1 MPLSKN
7 ECTVLRGL
15 GILAI
20 LLHNYCHWLEGAL
33 MENELTFVQERSDA
47 FYAYAVHPDGNAF
60 LQLFSFFGHYGI
72 CVFLFLTGYGLTIK
86 YKLQKT
92 EQIAFFP
99 FVWCHYKK
107 LLWLLVGGYVLYQLV
122 IFVGTKSFSG
132 NMFDW
137 VSMLT
142 MTSNFFSLDIWPKP
156 YWYFGLT
163 MQMYLLFYLLV
174 YRTDGNRQVMT
185 ILGLMTAVSLM
196 PQFVFSSDSDVV
208 RLLRDNFFIGM
219 LPFTLGVTAALY
231 GKRLKE
237 CMKTLYLVIGC
248 TISGLLLFFSNQNLV
263 LWSLAPVFVIVF
275 SLSLV
280 KILPR
285 LLAKPF
291 QWLGAISAALF
302 VIHPTTRE
310 ICIHKLHFASA
321 PHTELLIFLIF
332 TVIVAYIYHRLWL
345 VKFSPIRN

>member
-1 MPLSKN
+1 M
-7 ECTVLRGL
+7 RGF

-33 MENELTFVQERSDA
+33 MENELTFIQERSDA
-47 FYAYAVHPDGNAF
+47 FYAYAAHPDGNAF
-60 LQLFSFFGHYGI
+60 LQFFSFFGHYGI

-86 YKLQKT
+86 YKKQKT
-92 EQIAFFP
+92 EHIAFLP
-99 FVWCHYKK
+99 FVWRHYKK

-132 NMFDW
+132 NMLDW

-174 YRTDGNRQVMT
+174 YRAGSNRQVMT
-185 ILGLMTAVSLM
+185 VLGLMTAVSLM
-196 PQFVFSSDSDVV
+196 PQFVFAPDSDVV
-208 RLLRDNFFIGM
+208 RLLRDNFIIGM
-219 LPFTLGVTAALY
+219 LPFTMGVTAALY
-231 GKRLKE
+231 GKRLKN
-237 CMKTLYLVIGC
+237 CMKTSYLIIGC
-248 TISGLLLFFSNQNLV
+248 IAGGVLLFFSNLNLV

-275 SLSLV
+275 SLCLV

-291 QWLGAISAALF
+291 QWLGVISAALF

-310 ICIHKLHFASA
+310 ICIHKLHLASA
-321 PHTELLIFLIF
+321 PHTELLIFILLSIAA
-332 TVIVAYIYHRLWL
+332 AYLYYRWWL
-345 VKFSPIRN
+345 DKLSPINN